1 MQVPKYFDV
10 GFGEGTRVKRRGGV
24 PIELKSV
31 PIFLHRLL
39 NCHFALS
46 QSNLTFKWQFNNT
59 LETVV
64 ELPALMLLSNVASVG
79 DLAGPDHHPFAQSL
93 HGAKSQHQHSFSGGY
108 NSIEKQSGKV
118 STGGS
123 HRYHHHQQQQG
134 NGHHRN
140 QQLRNLQREENL
152 NSGHLY
158 PYKID
163 TFSNFGTVT
172 CYAENSFGNSGPCYY
187 HILAA
192 GMLYLQLC
200 GNTFCSRKKVAIIC
214 NYNRLWAVL
223 KISPTPVSLP

>member
-1 MQVPKYFDV
+1 M
-10 GFGEGTRVKRRGGV
+10 
-24 PIELKSV
+24 S

-39 NCHFALS
+39 NCHFVLS

-64 ELPALMLLSNVASVG
+64 ELPALLLLNNVASVG
-79 DLAGPDHHPFAQSL
+79 DLAGPDHHPFTQSL
-93 HGAKSQHQHSFSGGY
+93 HGAKSQHHQQQQQQHSFSGY

-140 QQLRNLQREENL
+140 QQQQQQLRNLQREENL

-192 GMLYLQLC
+192 GM
-200 GNTFCSRKKVAIIC
+200 NHF
-214 NYNRLWAVL
+214 
-223 KISPTPVSLP
+223 